1 MKFIFN
7 MKNKI
12 TFKLIAEILVGFL
25 VATIAFVYICGFLE
39 YVFFSLLTNHGS
51 LIAAF
56 YKYLL
61 PASTI
66 IFSVLVIALSNP
78 IYALLCLIIVFI
90 NIVLL
95 LLSVK
100 VEFLAMLY
108 LIVYLGAIAILFLFV
123 IMMFNFKEL
132 QINTT
137 KENFWQNFSIFSVV
151 LLKFY
156 FVLLQ
161 NMTQYVNWSQCYS
174 TFSGQGSKN
183 IRYIVSYGFNDI
195 FIFTNLFF
203 TYYSFFFMV
212 CGLLLLTSMV
222 GSIVLALST
231 VEPTVLKNKK
241 N

>member
-1 MKFIFN
+1 MKFNTNI
-7 MKNKI
+7 KNKI

-25 VATIAFVYICGFLE
+25 VASIAFVFICGFLE
-39 YVFFSLLTNHGS
+39 HLFFSLLTNHGN
-51 LIAAF
+51 LIGVF

-78 IYALLCLIIVFI
+78 IYALLCLIVVFI

-108 LIVYLGAIAILFLFV
+108 LIIYLGAIAILFLFV

-137 KENFWQNFSIFSVV
+137 KENF
-151 LLKFY
+151 
-156 FVLLQ
+156 
-161 NMTQYVNWSQCYS
+161 
-174 TFSGQGSKN
+174 
-183 IRYIVSYGFNDI
+183 
-195 FIFTNLFF
+195 
-203 TYYSFFFMV
+203 
-212 CGLLLLTSMV
+212 
-222 GSIVLALST
+222 
-231 VEPTVLKNKK
+231 
-241 N
+241 